1 MLFKSTSR
9 NKCCGLLAQAAPTL
23 PRSFWADRK
32 GVTSVEYALLASV
45 LAVVFLM
52 GETTVSTA
60 LKNSFSTVWQSLEQ
74 ATAPHAN
81 NPDAC
86 YQISQENTA
95 RQDGKLL
102 YAGAIRCGMPQMPE
116 CLPRTARQLP

>member
-1 MLFKSTSR
+1 MLLKLTSR
-9 NKCCGLLAQAAPTL
+9 NKCCGLLAQAASTL
-23 PRSFWADRK
+23 PRSLWADRR

-60 LKNSFSTVWQSLEQ
+60 LKNSFSTVSQSLGQ
-74 ATAPHAN
+74 AAAPYAN

-86 YQISQENTA
+86 RQISQENIA
-95 RQDGKLL
+95 RQDG
-102 YAGAIRCGMPQMPE
+102 RF
-116 CLPRTARQLP
+116 